1 MSDYIIYTTDNGVLN
16 FKNDLRV
23 FLGRSDVTTKN
34 WNKIYTN
41 VKDLHSTT
49 SIINTTLP
57 ANEKKKIADIS
68 NISSNRQ
75 YMTNNL
81 TILTNLSFTT
91 SDYVNISEDDT
102 ITFTFEF
109 DIIARPTVFTFTY
122 PLHKLYLQTIQ
133 IFKTILF
140 RTAYLNKISIYL
152 TSTFPLKLRSPS
164 NGYTYIY
171 VVGI

>member
-1 MSDYIIYTTDNGVLN
+1 
-16 FKNDLRV
+16 
-23 FLGRSDVTTKN
+23 
-34 WNKIYTN
+34 
-41 VKDLHSTT
+41 
-49 SIINTTLP
+49 
-57 ANEKKKIADIS
+57 
-68 NISSNRQ
+68 
-75 YMTNNL
+75 MTNNL

-109 DIIARPTVFTFTY
+109 IIPNRQDTYTFTY
-122 PLHKLYLQTIQ
+122 PLHKMYLQTIQ
-133 IFKTILF
+133 LFKTF
-140 RTAYLNKISIYL
+140 YEETAYLNKISIYL

>member
-49 SIINTTLP
+49 SIINTILP

-75 YMTNNL
+75 YMTN
-81 TILTNLSFTT
+81 ILQ
-91 SDYVNISEDDT
+91 Y
-102 ITFTFEF
+102 
-109 DIIARPTVFTFTY
+109 
-122 PLHKLYLQTIQ
+122 
-133 IFKTILF
+133 
-140 RTAYLNKISIYL
+140 
-152 TSTFPLKLRSPS
+152 
-164 NGYTYIY
+164 
-171 VVGI
+171 

>member
-1 MSDYIIYTTDNGVLN
+1 MSNYIIYTTDNGVLN
-16 FKNDLRV
+16 FTNDLRV